1 MKKIIFNVCGSIN
14 KGTGHTKRQ
23 ITFYLYLINN
33 SIVNKENCI
42 FIVKNSELIS
52 INLLN
57 KQLIR
62 HYVYKD
68 KDDLFRYLNTLKY
81 NIIINDILD
90 TEYEFVKK
98 LKEQKYYVVNF
109 EDKGTGTKLADLV
122 INDMYKENK
131 LDENRKNI
139 YYGSS
144 YTIMRNDIHW
154 FNPIIQE
161 KVKNIIISFGGT
173 DPQNYTENIV
183 KLLIEKK
190 INEKIVIN
198 VILGIG
204 YTNNEIYKYENYK
217 NINIFQNVENLP
229 YLIQDA
235 DIGITS
241 NGRTLMEFCYLNVPC
256 LSIPQNERE
265 KEHPFACLDNGI
277 IYIENYDNNK
287 IIDAVNNLIQNKE
300 YRMKMINYM
309 KKKSEQLEK
318 GKQNI
323 FNIINEN
330 YNNNIEVD
338 IFLQCRINSSRLA
351 KKATRILCNK
361 KMIEH
366 QIERLKRCK
375 KINNVILCTS
385 TNSENDILIEIAN
398 NMGIKHYRG
407 PEDNV
412 LERFYNCA
420 INFNTKNIVRCT
432 GDCPLI
438 DPSLID
444 LLCENFLEKNINHLN
459 FRNKDITRNNNFPDG
474 FDAEIFT
481 FEVLEEAYKNEISD
495 FGKEH
500 VTPYIVEKY
509 GKNYCEIPNVKQ
521 YDLDNFHYSVDTEE
535 DFKKIE
541 EIYNELYPKNNKFSI
556 YDVLNYIHDKKYE
569 IVDKCP
575 LCNNKNSNKF
585 SIKNDN
591 IILLE
596 CTNCNLIYNNKIVKN
611 DVFYKQFINYRNNQK
626 LEYEDIKLLSNNKNR
641 EKQYLLDYN
650 FIKKHISIENK
661 KILDFGCGGGEFL
674 DFFVSNNKYGIE
686 IDINKNEIIKKKNIT
701 KINSIDQ
708 YFDIII
714 FRGTFQY
721 IRNLNE
727 VISSIKKYLNY
738 DGYLIFLQIPNRNSP
753 LFNLLKDNWMLTIKE
768 KFLHYWS
775 VDSLKKIFP
784 EFYEVANEYPYK
796 ETPYYDK
803 NDINKLIKSYINNT
817 KETFSFYDN
826 MFNLILKNT
835 N

>member
-309 KKKSEQLEK
+309 KKKV
-318 GKQNI
+318 
-323 FNIINEN
+323 
-330 YNNNIEVD
+330 NN
-338 IFLQCRINSSRLA
+338 
-351 KKATRILCNK
+351 
-361 KMIEH
+361 
-366 QIERLKRCK
+366 
-375 KINNVILCTS
+375 
-385 TNSENDILIEIAN
+385 
-398 NMGIKHYRG
+398 
-407 PEDNV
+407 
-412 LERFYNCA
+412 
-420 INFNTKNIVRCT
+420 
-432 GDCPLI
+432 
-438 DPSLID
+438 
-444 LLCENFLEKNINHLN
+444 
-459 FRNKDITRNNNFPDG
+459 
-474 FDAEIFT
+474 
-481 FEVLEEAYKNEISD
+481 
-495 FGKEH
+495 
-500 VTPYIVEKY
+500 
-509 GKNYCEIPNVKQ
+509 
-521 YDLDNFHYSVDTEE
+521 
-535 DFKKIE
+535 
-541 EIYNELYPKNNKFSI
+541 
-556 YDVLNYIHDKKYE
+556 
-569 IVDKCP
+569 
-575 LCNNKNSNKF
+575 
-585 SIKNDN
+585 
-591 IILLE
+591 
-596 CTNCNLIYNNKIVKN
+596 
-611 DVFYKQFINYRNNQK
+611 
-626 LEYEDIKLLSNNKNR
+626 
-641 EKQYLLDYN
+641 
-650 FIKKHISIENK
+650 
-661 KILDFGCGGGEFL
+661 
-674 DFFVSNNKYGIE
+674 
-686 IDINKNEIIKKKNIT
+686 
-701 KINSIDQ
+701 
-708 YFDIII
+708 
-714 FRGTFQY
+714 
-721 IRNLNE
+721 
-727 VISSIKKYLNY
+727 
-738 DGYLIFLQIPNRNSP
+738 
-753 LFNLLKDNWMLTIKE
+753 
-768 KFLHYWS
+768 
-775 VDSLKKIFP
+775 
-784 EFYEVANEYPYK
+784 
-796 ETPYYDK
+796 
-803 NDINKLIKSYINNT
+803 
-817 KETFSFYDN
+817 
-826 MFNLILKNT
+826 
-835 N
+835 